1 MIRGTCFLFENE
13 SITYRERESAEVLQK
28 AEERKKKE
36 GLLPSVFENGECTR
50 NNVNMIEN
58 LCTIPYIICCD
69 MLCIKC
75 YIYIVLYLVHI

>member
-1 MIRGTCFLFENE
+1 
-13 SITYRERESAEVLQK
+13 
-28 AEERKKKE
+28 
-36 GLLPSVFENGECTR
+36 LPSVFENGECTR